1 MMTPAERFA
10 ANLRMLRA
18 EADLSQEVLALR
30 ADVHRSQISLME
42 SGERLPRLDTLVKL
56 AGALGVTVA
65 DLTAEISWDPG
76 VPRPGAFVVR
86 GRKGSDDAAE
96 ET

>member
-1 MMTPAERFA
+1 MTTPAERFA

-18 EADLSQEVLALR
+18 EADISQEELSFR
-30 ADVHRSQISLME
+30 AGVHRSQISLME
-42 SGERLPRLDTLVKL
+42 NGERLPRLDTLVKL

-76 VPRPGAFVVR
+76 VPRPGTFVVG
-86 GRKGSDDAAE
+86 GRKGSADAAE